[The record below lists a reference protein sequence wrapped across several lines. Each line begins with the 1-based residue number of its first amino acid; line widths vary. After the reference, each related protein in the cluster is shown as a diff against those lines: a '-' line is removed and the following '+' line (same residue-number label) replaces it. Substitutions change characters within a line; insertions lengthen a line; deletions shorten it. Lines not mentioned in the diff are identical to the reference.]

1 MQTVTKPLG
10 LYAKGQFIIGLRPSQ
25 QGLAAVGDQT
35 LPDVLP
41 LGTEELQN
49 LECVLQHQYPVNH
62 QASQCWRLP
71 YHAVSG

>member
-1 MQTVTKPLG
+1 MQAVTKSLG
-10 LYAKGQFIIGLRPSQ
+10 LYAKGQFIIGLPPSQ

-49 LECVLQHQYPVNH
+49 LECVLQQQYPVNH
-62 QASQCWRLP
+62 QACHCRRLP
-71 YHAVSG
+71 YHSVSG